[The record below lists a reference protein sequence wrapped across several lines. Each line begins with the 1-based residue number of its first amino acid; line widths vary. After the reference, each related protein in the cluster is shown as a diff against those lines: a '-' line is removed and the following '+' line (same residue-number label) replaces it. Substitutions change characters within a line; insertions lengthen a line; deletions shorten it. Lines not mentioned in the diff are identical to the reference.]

1 MDQSP
6 STRLSPLRLIIFGY
20 SLIIMLGTVLLMT
33 PYAARSGVSCT
44 ISEALFTAT
53 SATCVTGLIVHDTWL
68 FWSPFGQAV
77 ILVLIETGGLGFLS
91 FAVMAATFTRRHIG
105 LRERKLM
112 QESVNAPQLGGIVRM
127 TRFLIFT
134 SLGIQAAAALLLMIR
149 FIPAY
154 GWKRGIWFSVFHA
167 VSAFCNA
174 GFDLMGGYAPTSS
187 LISWQTDPL
196 VNLVLM
202 VIIAVGGLGFFV
214 WGDLRENRWNF
225 KRYKLHTKLVLVTSA
240 ILTFVPA
247 LLFLL
252 FEYGGTAFSGLRFGG
267 KLWAAFFQSVTAR
280 TAGFNTVELAS
291 LTDQSII
298 MMTVLMLI
306 GGSPGSTAG
315 GMKTTTVALMVLCV
329 TSAMRRRRSCEAFG
343 RRISDETVRNAVC
356 VITTFVIVFLSA
368 AMFLC
373 MVDGVTVREAI
384 YETASAAATV
394 GCTLGIT
401 ASLSLPS
408 RCLIILL
415 MFFGRVGSLTILYAF
430 SENYDLPL
438 SKLPEAP
445 VTIG

>member
-1 MDQSP
+1 MDKSP
-6 STRLSPLRLIIFGY
+6 AARLSPLRLIISGY
-20 SLIIMLGTVLLMT
+20 SLIIVLGTVLLMT
-33 PYAARSGVSCT
+33 PYASRSGVSCT
-44 ISEALFTAT
+44 ILEALFTAT

-77 ILVLIETGGLGFLS
+77 ILLLIEIGGLGFLS
-91 FAVMAATFTRRHIG
+91 FAVLAATFTRRHIG

-134 SLGIQAAAALLLMIR
+134 SLAFQGGAALLLMLR
-149 FIPAY
+149 FVPAY
-154 GWKRGIWFSVFHA
+154 GWKRGVWFSVFHA

-187 LISWQTDPL
+187 LIGWKTDWL

-202 VIIAVGGLGFFV
+202 IVIAVGGLGFFV
-214 WGDLRENRWNF
+214 WADIRENRWHF

-240 ILTFVPA
+240 ALTFVPA

-252 FEYGGTAFSGLRFGG
+252 FEYGGQAFGGLRFGG
-267 KLWAAFFQSVTAR
+267 KLWAALFQSVTAR
-280 TAGFNTVELAS
+280 TAGFNTVDLPAM
-291 LTDQSII
+291 TDQSLIL
-298 MMTVLMLI
+298 MTVLMLI

-356 VITTFVIVFLSA
+356 VITMVVVIFLSA

-373 MVDGVTVREAI
+373 LTDGVTMREAL
-384 YETASAAATV
+384 YETASAVATV

-408 RCLIILL
+408 KLLIILL